1 MKVSRIVLIIGLLS
15 PTFHF
20 ACKPVTG
27 NESSEQTEKNSILN
41 SETVENTETVL
52 VQDTDSLE
60 KNIIK
65 DPARIEEEDVK
76 TVEPPDMKTVADDA
90 PSSEVEPIESELVDE
105 DSEETINSIEEAVN
119 IVEAEILKG
128 PDHSL
133 WNTLLNKYVNAGKV
147 DYASFKNDMGLE
159 KYLALLA
166 ENPPQSSWSRDEQLA
181 YWINTYNAF
190 TIKLITDNYPVNSI
204 MDLHG
209 GKPWDVKWIKL
220 GKKSFSLNQIENE
233 IIRPQFNEPR
243 IHFAVNC
250 AAKSCPPIANEAF
263 TTANLEQLLEKQTI
277 AFINDNKFNTVSSN
291 QMKLSKI
298 FEWYSSD
305 FGNLV
310 DFIKKYSKKPVSSTA
325 SISYLEYDWAL
336 NGK

>member
-1 MKVSRIVLIIGLLS
+1 
-15 PTFHF
+15 
-20 ACKPVTG
+20 
-27 NESSEQTEKNSILN
+27 
-41 SETVENTETVL
+41 
-52 VQDTDSLE
+52 
-60 KNIIK
+60 
-65 DPARIEEEDVK
+65 
-76 TVEPPDMKTVADDA
+76 
-90 PSSEVEPIESELVDE
+90 
-105 DSEETINSIEEAVN
+105 
-119 IVEAEILKG
+119 VEAEILKG
-128 PDHSL
+128 PDHTL